1 MQVEE
6 GEKVYLKKLEVDKF
20 KSFSKHLTVPLFPG
34 FTAITGPNGSGKSNL
49 CDAIL
54 FVLGPKSPKT
64 VRAGRLTDLIY
75 NGGKSKQAAGQCKV
89 SLVFD
94 NEDRTIPIESGEVTL
109 TRVIRK
115 VKKENDPDGYY
126 SYFYINDRSASLN
139 DFTNLLSNSGIN
151 GYNIIQQG
159 TITRLVDMVPSE
171 RRKLIDDLAGIT
183 KFDREIERAEQEK
196 IEVEENLKRIRII
209 LKEVEKQI
217 RQLRRER
224 DQAIRYKEA
233 EDGLNRAKA
242 KLALKKK
249 WEFETELKQSNG
261 ELEAYQVELSRCEDR
276 SSELKKEKE
285 EIRNQLHELDR
296 RIAESTEA
304 KKLTEQIE
312 QSRERLIRTEEQLNY
327 LKKEREADIQ
337 DKGELED
344 ERLRIVKII
353 EEKSAEGNKLER
365 ELDGKKLDAE
375 RARKEVAQIKNK
387 IGGLAGDEKSVNQE
401 LFQLKQKWEEKQ
413 KKIYGLRL
421 ERDGLERL
429 TGDLKRELEG
439 LGGELEK
446 YQTELKERE
455 WKIREV
461 KKAIDQKTKIKT
473 ELLGKLEEERKR
485 QNSLK
490 EKMRR
495 IEESLPDLRRECEKF
510 KEAISSQQGG
520 GYSRAINAL
529 LKKRGEIQGILG
541 PVIELI
547 SFDDKYWKAVQASG
561 GGRLFSMVV
570 TNDSVAAKCIEHL
583 KANELGRAVFLPLN
597 KLHKGT
603 IRASALLKM
612 KSGGVE
618 GLVKDLVKAG
628 DELEAVLWWAFGDTL
643 LVKNLNL
650 ARRLMGGVR
659 LVTLDGEL
667 IEASGA
673 ITGGSLTK
681 VLITKRVLS
690 TEDPI
695 KKLSDAKVKKV
706 ELEKELIRV
715 VEEIEDLKERI
726 AEVSQ
731 TSEEQYGEMELE
743 REKFKGNV
751 RQLQEKQ
758 SQRAKN
764 LKDCEEKQVALKS
777 QIGKIED
784 EILKLDKI
792 REEKSKALAEESPEL
807 KQKIDDKEEEVSI
820 LGREI
825 SEMEARFGS
834 LQSQI
839 DLIKS
844 REDEI
849 KGRINRLERALKN
862 TQEEIEGLSQ
872 KYSKE
877 KKVYEGLLFSNEEV
891 RKKLEKIYKER
902 EKLQNEE
909 LEFERKLERAQLE
922 KECKLDSIRTVQGK
936 LDTLHLNLKQINEEI
951 ESYEVEIAGDIDS
964 ETLENIRFEIRGLEE
979 KLKDFGPVNMLA
991 IEEWDEKKD
1000 RERMHEEEIS
1010 RLKQQKRD
1018 LTKLVEEI
1026 KKRKKEKFFE
1036 VFDSLN
1042 ERYKETY
1049 AALSGGKAELLLENP
1064 SEPFEGGLTIRAR
1077 PKGKKALRLPALS
1090 GGEKSLASLA
1100 LVFAIQKFLP
1110 SPFYVLDEADMFLD
1124 SLNAG
1129 AVASMIKENS
1139 GHAQWITISLHEA
1152 MLKAADHIYGVT
1164 MQEADSSKI
1173 VGGVNLGG

>member
-1 MQVEE
+1 M
-6 GEKVYLKKLEVDKF
+6 YLKKLEVDKF

-75 NGGKSKQAAGQCKV
+75 NGGRSKQAASQCKV

-94 NEDRTIPIESGEVTL
+94 NEDRTIPIEGGEVTL

-139 DFTNLLSNSGIN
+139 DFTNLLSNSGMN

-183 KFDREIERAEQEK
+183 KFDREIEKAEQEK

-261 ELEAYQVELSRCEDR
+261 ELETYQVELSRCEDR

-337 DKGELED
+337 DKGELDD
-344 ERLRIVKII
+344 ERLRIVKTI

-365 ELDGKKLDAE
+365 ELDRKKLDAE

-461 KKAIDQKTKIKT
+461 KKTIDQKTKIKT

-510 KEAISSQQGG
+510 KEAMSSQQGG

-529 LKKRGEIQGILG
+529 LKKRGEIHGIMG

-583 KANELGRAVFLPLN
+583 KANGLGRAVFLPLN

-618 GLVKDLVKAG
+618 GLVKDLVKAR

-643 LVKNLNL
+643 LVKNLDL

-667 IEASGA
+667 IETSGA

-681 VLITKRVLS
+681 VSITKRVLS

-695 KKLSDAKVKKV
+695 KKLSDAEAKKV

-731 TSEEQYGEMELE
+731 RSEEQYGEMELE

-751 RQLQEKQ
+751 RQLQEKKN
-758 SQRAKN
+758 QRAKN
-764 LKDCEEKQVALKS
+764 LKDCEEKQESLKS

-784 EILKLDKI
+784 EILELDKI

-807 KQKIDDKEEEVSI
+807 KQKINDKEEKASI
-820 LGREI
+820 LGKEI
-825 SEMEARFGS
+825 SEMEARLGYM
-834 LQSQI
+834 QSQI

-849 KGRINRLERALKN
+849 KGRIDRLEGTLKN

-877 KKVYEGLLFSNEEV
+877 KKAYEGLLFSNEEI

-909 LEFERKLERAQLE
+909 LEFERELERAQLE
-922 KECKLDSIRTVQGK
+922 KECKMDSIRTVQGK
-936 LDTLHLNLKQINEEI
+936 LDTLRLNLKQINEEI
-951 ESYEVEIAGDIDS
+951 ESYEVEIAENIDS
-964 ETLENIRFEIRGLEE
+964 ETLESIKFEIRGLEE

-991 IEEWDEKKD
+991 IKEWDEKKD

-1026 KKRKKEKFFE
+1026 KKHKKEKFFE

-1049 AALSGGKAELLLENP
+1049 AALSGGEAELLLENP
-1064 SEPFEGGLTIRAR
+1064 SEPFEGGLTIKAR
-1077 PKGKKALRLPALS
+1077 PKGKKAMRLPALS

-1124 SLNAG
+1124 NLNAG